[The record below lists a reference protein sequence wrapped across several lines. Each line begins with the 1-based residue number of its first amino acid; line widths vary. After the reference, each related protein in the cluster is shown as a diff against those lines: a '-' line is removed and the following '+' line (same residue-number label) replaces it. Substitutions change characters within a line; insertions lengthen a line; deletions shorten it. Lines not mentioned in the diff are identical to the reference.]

1 MLKLLF
7 LFNSILKKG
16 INNAFIHPVEWVY
29 FYWKEFK
36 SGAIARISVFESEVF
51 FNQDILRWSINDI
64 CFTQPKES
72 VTKWLRLKN
81 IFSSS
86 NQERLQEK
94 MFLSQKCFSIK
105 TF

>member
-1 MLKLLF
+1 MASFEKHLL
-7 LFNSILKKG
+7 
-16 INNAFIHPVEWVY
+16 
-29 FYWKEFK
+29 EFK
-36 SGAIARISVFESEVF
+36 SGAIARENVFESEVF
-51 FNQDILRWSINDI
+51 FNQDILRWSINEI

-94 MFLSQKCFSIK
+94 MFLSQKNHRYLYKVKACFGGFSLRY
-105 TF
+105 F